1 MDLVSVN
8 DAPMAH
14 APVGRAL
21 LVMVGDLLAKAGLRK
36 PSPFKKVSSITSGI
50 YRSRRDWGKEALLQD
65 RMD

>member
-21 LVMVGDLLAKAGLRK
+21 LVMVGDPLAKAG
-36 PSPFKKVSSITSGI
+36 
-50 YRSRRDWGKEALLQD
+50 
-65 RMD
+65 